1 MTLRITREAAERPKR
16 RKKTQPPPSA
26 EEERLR
32 DKKKHRSRIKEM
44 RKPPREYR
52 C

>member
-1 MTLRITREAAERPKR
+1 MSLRITREAAERPKR

-32 DKKKHRSRIKEM
+32 DKKTPQPDQRDAETSA
-44 RKPPREYR
+44 
-52 C
+52 